1 MHTPVLFEHPLNEKM
16 RTWLR
21 IEFLLQ
27 QLAVHPA
34 ITSHADALHFFRNIG
49 DLLDVFER
57 GEVRTDLIKSW
68 IASSGS
74 CNPGRKS
81 LALIGIVSTSCVSS

>member
-16 RTWLR
+16 RTGCVLS
-21 IEFLLQ
+21 LLQ

-57 GEVRTDLIKSW
+57 GEVRTDLIKELDRQQRKLQS
-68 IASSGS
+68 
-74 CNPGRKS
+74 GRKS
-81 LALIGIVSTSCVSS
+81 WR